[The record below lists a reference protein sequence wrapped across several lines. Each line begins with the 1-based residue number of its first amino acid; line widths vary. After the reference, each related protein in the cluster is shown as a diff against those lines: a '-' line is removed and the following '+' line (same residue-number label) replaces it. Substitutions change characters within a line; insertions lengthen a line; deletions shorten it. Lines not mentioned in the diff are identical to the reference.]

1 MSFDLLFEIRDGY
14 IVGTVTGVIS
24 TPEELLRK
32 IGIMVHKALDSNVTR
47 FLMDE
52 RGLEMNLEQHDIILV
67 ANLLEKRNVQTLGG
81 RSACLCNPEFT
92 ELYRACETAYHN
104 RSLSYRVFEREEDA
118 VAWLMR

>member
-14 IVGTVTGVIS
+14 VVGVVTGVID

-32 IGIMVHKALDSNVTR
+32 IRTMVHKGLDSHLTR

-52 RGLEMNLEQHDIILV
+52 RGLELRLDPHDIIQV
-67 ANLLEKRNVQTLGG
+67 ADLLEEHNIQSMGG
-81 RSACLCNPEFT
+81 RSACLCNPRLMEQ
-92 ELYRACETAYHN
+92 YRACETVYHN
-104 RSLSYRVFEREEDA
+104 RSLSYRVFEREEEA